1 MSLLQNK
8 KNVLAVFMATSVF
21 ALSGCAWT
29 DNSRPV
35 ETPAP
40 AQTTQPVAQTTQPV
54 AQTQPVAINQPVAVA
69 QPLSMAPTSESVDSG
84 VDTGKLG
91 LAPQSACIKQLDS
104 LKTFSPSDYKSMM
117 SSFKEISEINA
128 MYRSVQGTASKD
140 SLDLLKMSIESKT
153 EVLCAK
159 VRYLSIMS
167 VNSTLKKLG
176 E

>member
-8 KNVLAVFMATSVF
+8 KNVLAVFMATSVLT
-21 ALSGCAWT
+21 LSGCTWT
-29 DNSRPV
+29 DYSHPV

-40 AQTTQPVAQTTQPV
+40 AQTTQPVVQT
-54 AQTQPVAINQPVAVA
+54 QPVAVA
-69 QPLSMAPTSESVDSG
+69 QPLSMAPSSESVDSG
-84 VDTGKLG
+84 VDAGKLG
-91 LAPQSACIKQLDS
+91 IAPQSACIKQLDS

-117 SSFKEISEINA
+117 SAFKEISEINA
-128 MYRSVQGTASKD
+128 MYRSVQSTASKD

>member
-8 KNVLAVFMATSVF
+8 KNVLAVFMATSVL

-29 DNSRPV
+29 DHTRPI

-40 AQTTQPVAQTTQPV
+40 APAQITQPVATT
-54 AQTQPVAINQPVAVA
+54 QPVAVA
-69 QPLSMAPTSESVDSG
+69 QPLSMTPAAEPADNG
-84 VDTGKLG
+84 VDARKLG

-104 LKTFSPSDYKSMM
+104 LKTFSPSDYQSMM

>member
-1 MSLLQNK
+1 MMSLLQNK
-8 KNVLAVFMATSVF
+8 KNVLAVFMAASVL

-29 DNSRPV
+29 DHSRPI

-40 AQTTQPVAQTTQPV
+40 VQTTQPVATTQP
-54 AQTQPVAINQPVAVA
+54 AAVA
-69 QPLSMAPTSESVDSG
+69 QPLSMAPAAEPADSG
-84 VDTGKLG
+84 VDTRKLG

-104 LKTFSPSDYKSMM
+104 LKTFSPSDYQSMM

>member
-8 KNVLAVFMATSVF
+8 KNVLAAFMVTSVL
-21 ALSGCAWT
+21 ALSGCVWT
-29 DNSRPV
+29 DQTRPV
-35 ETPAP
+35 ETPAPMP
-40 AQTTQPVAQTTQPV
+40 AQTTQPVATALPV
-54 AQTQPVAINQPVAVA
+54 ATA
-69 QPLSMAPTSESVDSG
+69 QPLSSMASAEPADSG
-84 VDTGKLG
+84 VDARKLG

-104 LKTFSPSDYKSMM
+104 LKTFSPSDYQSMM